1 MCDGALPQSKLATS
15 RDFLTDTG
23 GQILFRRNFLNR
35 DSDVG
40 QSAGCWLDAA
50 ECLTPIL
57 LQENSASQPDK
68 GMQPQALPASGLRTS
83 GCDSEALGFP
93 RAGEV
98 APAQIMQHLP
108 SITTPRDV

>member
-1 MCDGALPQSKLATS
+1 MVEHCLRASLLHLEAALQILGDKSCS
-15 RDFLTDTG
+15 EGIFLT
-23 GQILFRRNFLNR
+23 

-40 QSAGCWLDAA
+40 RNAGCWLGAA
-50 ECLTPIL
+50 VCLTPVL
-57 LQENSASQPDK
+57 LQENSARQPDK
-68 GMQPQALPASGLRTS
+68 GMQPQALPASGLCAS